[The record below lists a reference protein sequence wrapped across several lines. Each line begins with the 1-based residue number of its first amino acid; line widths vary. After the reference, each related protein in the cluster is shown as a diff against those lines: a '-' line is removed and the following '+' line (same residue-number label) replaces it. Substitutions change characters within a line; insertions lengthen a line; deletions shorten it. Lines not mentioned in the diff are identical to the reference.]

1 MIHERPGPEGST
13 PIERCNTMNPAD
25 FVIIGLVGVLGLIG
39 MKSGLLKPASGI
51 GGLVLGIIFAIQY
64 GGEFAPLFAQYVEG
78 ERQQSIAAFI
88 AVLVA
93 VAITTRIVAS
103 LIKKLLSALVLG
115 WVDHVAGA
123 VAGAILGIILVGT
136 GVNLLVR
143 ADFGPTHDA
152 LAASTVGPEISRAS
166 LISAFA
172 SGCGSLK
179 DAVDGAEGCPDV
191 KGLVGK
197 FAGAELTASVNGIFD
212 QDIGNLAKVVKG
224 TLGGGSPEEI
234 ASLVGFDGA
243 EPEFPDS
250 VDGIFDQDVGDVAKV
265 LNGTFSGG
273 SPMDIAES
281 LAGFDEEL
289 PNPQATEE

>member
-1 MIHERPGPEGST
+1 
-13 PIERCNTMNPAD
+13 MNPAD

-179 DAVDGAEGCPDV
+179 DAVDGAEECPDV